1 MRQGSA
7 VLMWLFGDP
16 RWRTKRCSLGGA
28 LRLQSS
34 LLSICRSNL
43 SLRPNAL
50 LQAGQTKGNLSECL
64 HCIWRSMSFFL
75 VNPSQHSEQVNLL
88 KCFNPLNVVLT
99 RFFAR
104 PSFTF
109 VDRPSDGLL
118 LLNPVDVRTAR
129 DGKLSAIGTRLI
141 GSVVIRGRWSD

>member
-1 MRQGSA
+1 ME
-7 VLMWLFGDP
+7 
-16 RWRTKRCSLGGA
+16 TY
-28 LRLQSS
+28 LQ
-34 LLSICRSNL
+34 
-43 SLRPNAL
+43 
-50 LQAGQTKGNLSECL
+50 CL
-64 HCIWRSMSFFL
+64 HCIWRWRRIISSGIKLADRKTHIHVILPCEPFAALGASKPFL
-75 VNPSQHSEQVNLL
+75 FTGQHTHFESCKALT
-88 KCFNPLNVVLT
+88 KCLNPLNVVLT